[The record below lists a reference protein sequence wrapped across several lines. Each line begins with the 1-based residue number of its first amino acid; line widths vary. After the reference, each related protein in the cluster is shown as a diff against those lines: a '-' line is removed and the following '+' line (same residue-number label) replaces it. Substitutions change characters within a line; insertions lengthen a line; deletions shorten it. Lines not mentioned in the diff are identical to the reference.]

1 MKTMKKNITKKYIG
15 ALLASIVL
23 ITYPAVLS
31 RAQTTNTITN
41 QNTVWNETTLSEI
54 SEKQI
59 RNTSHLPKDYTQLK
73 EIILLKVK
81 ELTKQNINLEIIQTE
96 IQNMLNSDTDIQ
108 KRGQNS
114 TSSRG
119 FYETGIFSC
128 RGFA

>member
-1 MKTMKKNITKKYIG
+1 MKKNITKKCIG

-59 RNTSHLPKDYTQLK
+59 RNTSHLTNDYTQLK

-81 ELTKQNINLEIIQTE
+81 ELTKQNINLEII
-96 IQNMLNSDTDIQ
+96 
-108 KRGQNS
+108 
-114 TSSRG
+114 
-119 FYETGIFSC
+119 
-128 RGFA
+128 